1 MNRAWGEVYKAIEKS
16 TGRQVAIKMMTLSQL
31 DEQVIEEILIMKAN
45 HHRNVV
51 TYIDSFLLVDKD
63 LLWVSFKE
71 YKFIFDYLG

>member
-71 YKFIFDYLG
+71 YKFIFDFLR